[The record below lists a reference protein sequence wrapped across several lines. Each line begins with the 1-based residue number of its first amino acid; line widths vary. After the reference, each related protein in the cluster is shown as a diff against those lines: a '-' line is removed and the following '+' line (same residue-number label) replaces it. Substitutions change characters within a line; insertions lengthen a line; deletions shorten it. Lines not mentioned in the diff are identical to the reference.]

1 MAKKIR
7 VLVVDDSAL
16 VRQILVE
23 IIKSSG
29 DIEVVGTASDP
40 FMARERIKELNPDVL
55 TLDVEMPRMDGLTF
69 LANLMRLRPMPVV
82 MVSSLTERGAETT
95 LKALEL
101 GAVDFVSKP
110 KVDVAGTLEDFGDE
124 ILSKI
129 RAAAGARVV
138 ARSGGITA
146 VPPKHSAD
154 AILPA
159 ASAIGSS
166 TKKMLRTTERII
178 AVGASTGG
186 TEAIREFLMGMP
198 ADSPAIVI
206 AQHIPAAFSLP
217 FTRRMDSL
225 CAVSV
230 VEPQD
235 GQYIMPGHVYI
246 APGGKHLLIE
256 RDGARYRCRLNEGP
270 PVNRHCPSVDVL
282 FRSVAQKVGP
292 NAVGV
297 ILTGMGDDG
306 ARGLKEMRD
315 AGAPTIAQDEATSVV
330 WGMPGAAVKLGA
342 VGEILPLNKVAD
354 AVMRLAEAAGAQP
367 VAAAH

>member
-1 MAKKIR
+1 
-7 VLVVDDSAL
+7 
-16 VRQILVE
+16 VR
-23 IIKSSG
+23 
-29 DIEVVGTASDP
+29 
-40 FMARERIKELNPDVL
+40 
-55 TLDVEMPRMDGLTF
+55 
-69 LANLMRLRPMPVV
+69 
-82 MVSSLTERGAETT
+82 
-95 LKALEL
+95 
-101 GAVDFVSKP
+101 
-110 KVDVAGTLEDFGDE
+110 
-124 ILSKI
+124 
-129 RAAAGARVV
+129 
-138 ARSGGITA
+138 ARSGGVSA

-154 AILPA
+154 AIIPA
-159 ASAIGSS
+159 GGAAG
-166 TKKMLRTTERII
+166 KMLRTTDRII

-186 TEAIREFLMGMP
+186 TEAIREFLMGLP

-206 AQHIPAAFSLP
+206 AQHIPAAFSAP

-225 CAVSV
+225 CRLSV
-230 VEPQD
+230 CEPHD

-246 APGGKHLLIE
+246 APGGKHLLVE
-256 RDGARYRCRLNEGP
+256 RDGARYLCRLNDGP

-342 VGEILPLNKVAD
+342 VGEILPLGKVAD
-354 AVMRLAEAAGAQP
+354 AVMRLAESAGAQS
-367 VAAAH
+367 VAAANI